1 MYESIR
7 ISTNIA
13 KKETVQNMP
22 DNFLLTF
29 EKLYFVDNFDAQIK

>member
-1 MYESIR
+1 MCASIR
-7 ISTNIA
+7 IATNIV
-13 KKETVQNMP
+13 KNGGVQNKP

>member
-7 ISTNIA
+7 IGTNIA
-13 KKETVQNMP
+13 KNETVQNKP

-29 EKLYFVDNFDAQIK
+29 ENLYFVNNFDTQIK